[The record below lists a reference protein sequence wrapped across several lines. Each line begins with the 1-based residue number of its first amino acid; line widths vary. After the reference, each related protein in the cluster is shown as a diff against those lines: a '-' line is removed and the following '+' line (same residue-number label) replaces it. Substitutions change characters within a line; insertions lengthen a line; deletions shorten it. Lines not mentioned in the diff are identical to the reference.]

1 MREFVAPAAAGDDG
15 ADDADDD
22 DAGDDGSYD
31 DGSYNDGADDDARA
45 FSPLSLAARAR
56 SISHSCADW
65 LGAGAF
71 S

>member
-1 MREFVAPAAAGDDG
+1 MLREFVAPAAAGDDG
-15 ADDADDD
+15 AD

-31 DGSYNDGADDDARA
+31 DGSYNDGADDNARA

-56 SISHSCADW
+56 SISNSCADW

>member
-1 MREFVAPAAAGDDG
+1 MRESVALAAAGDDG
-15 ADDADDD
+15 ADDADD
-22 DAGDDGSYD
+22 Y
-31 DGSYNDGADDDARA
+31 GADDDARA
-45 FSPLSLAARAR
+45 FSPRSLAARAR